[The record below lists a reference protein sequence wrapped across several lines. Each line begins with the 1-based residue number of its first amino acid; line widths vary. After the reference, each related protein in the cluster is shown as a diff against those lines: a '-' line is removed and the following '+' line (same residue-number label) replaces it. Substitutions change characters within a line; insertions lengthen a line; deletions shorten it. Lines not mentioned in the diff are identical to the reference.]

1 VQHDGA
7 MTTQEDRHAS
17 GHHRHR
23 ARGTVL
29 HVAID
34 EGEGPAVV
42 LVHGI
47 AASSTTFQNVVPL
60 LRDDHRVIAIDLL
73 GFGGSPVPPDSDY
86 SVDEHVRSLEATL
99 ATLHLPKEYV
109 LVGHSMGAL
118 ISTRLA
124 LREARRV
131 RSLVLVAPPIY
142 LNPAELSHKRDR
154 GLMDL
159 HLRAYRFV
167 KDNPRFTL
175 RTARLLAQILP
186 VRHAVSLDE
195 RGWTAFVRSLEN
207 SIESQTTLADLA
219 RVAAP
224 VDIVVG
230 SLDEFASEE
239 VLRIASRLTGVT
251 THRVIG
257 SDHLIGRRLARVVA
271 QAVRSAG

>member
-1 VQHDGA
+1 MA
-7 MTTQEDRHAS
+7 T
-17 GHHRHR
+17 HHRHR
-23 ARGTVL
+23 GTPL

-47 AASSTTFQNVVPL
+47 ASSSATFQNVVPL
-60 LRDDHRVIAIDLL
+60 LRDDHRVVAIDLL
-73 GFGGSPVPPDSDY
+73 GFGDSPAPADSEY
-86 SVDEHVRSLEATL
+86 TVDEHVRSLEATF
-99 ATLHLPKEYV
+99 AKHHVPKEYV

-124 LREARRV
+124 LREPRRV
-131 RSLVLVAPPIY
+131 QALVLVSPPIY
-142 LNPAELSHKRDR
+142 LDPAELSHRRDR

-175 RTARLLAQILP
+175 HTARLLSQILP
-186 VRHAVSLDE
+186 VKGAVRLDE
-195 RGWTAFVRSLEN
+195 SGWTAFVRSLEH
-207 SIESQTTLADLA
+207 SIESQTALADLA
-219 RVAAP
+219 RVTAP
-224 VDIVVG
+224 VDLVFG
-230 SLDEFASEE
+230 SMDEFASEE

-271 QAVRSAG
+271 QAVRSGGTG